1 MSRPELEAEIAGL
14 EAQMKAAEFPSQLE
28 VLESKLL
35 FAQAYTLSPAD
46 YPPGLYGVK
55 DREQPMRVDY
65 LNGVMAW
72 GTMAGEAIS
81 VPISA
86 LRPVGSASSARQPE
100 QG

>member
-1 MSRPELEAEIAGL
+1 MKRYSEMSPQELQAAIAAL
-14 EAQMKAAEFPSQLE
+14 EKQMQAAEFPSQLA

-35 FAQAYTLSPAD
+35 FARAYALSPTD
-46 YPPGLYGVK
+46 FPPGLYAVK

-72 GTMAGEAIS
+72 GTMDGEEIS

-86 LRPVGSASSARQPE
+86 LRPV
-100 QG
+100 